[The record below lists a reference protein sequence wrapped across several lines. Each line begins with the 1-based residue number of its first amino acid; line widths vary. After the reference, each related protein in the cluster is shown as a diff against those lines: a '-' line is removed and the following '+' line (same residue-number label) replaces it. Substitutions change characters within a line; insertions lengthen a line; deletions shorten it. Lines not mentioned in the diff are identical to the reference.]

1 MTTNGFD
8 SFREKKGDVAGLL
21 GRVAEVAKGIGAET
35 LSARVRDEVVP
46 KLLAER
52 FHLVVV
58 GEFNHGKTTMVNALV
73 GRDILPT
80 GVTPTTAV
88 IHHILHAPEPYAR
101 VVREDESRETVPFDT
116 LKEWVATENAE
127 TVARQSKVSYLEI
140 GLPSKLLEDQIV
152 LVDTPGVNDLSHQRA
167 DITYSYI
174 PRSDAVL
181 FLLDAGQL
189 LKESE
194 RVFLFEKLLA
204 KSRDKIIFVVT
215 KADIWTPEERVQGMA
230 YVTREL
236 GKLVKE
242 PVIFPVKAEQ
252 YLMASSAGDGAN
264 AKADSGVEP
273 LLDHLSHFLAEE
285 RGRILL
291 DHALGEGIAVAD
303 LLEKGVLAKRRALSF
318 TREELDRRVGYL
330 KAEREGQIRTIDQ
343 RRSAIREEIGAIKA
357 WAKRDLQNFSADAIR
372 QIPKVVDEAESSEV
386 KEHLGAFLEAT
397 FKDWAKAETTE
408 IATALEAIAE
418 RTVALLSSDAHDS
431 ARRLGE
437 GLSLPA
443 PSLEVNTIKYD
454 MGVMAV
460 FAAGLGTMF
469 ANLFLGGV
477 LALAALPLALYVR
490 GRVDGELRE
499 KAKEAAPAAIEEAV
513 AKISPKI
520 DEMIDDFAQRL
531 DAWVVSAGDEIHREM
546 LEVLQN
552 AVTERD
558 GQTRSADEQR
568 RELER
573 QEDGLVSVRAGLAA
587 MRASL
592 WTNAATPET
601 ATPEA
606 PAPAPAAA
614 ESSPEQSIAEA
625 KDPAATGAATTEAGA
640 DPEGIYIPSSDP
652 PPEA

>member
-8 SFREKKGDVAGLL
+8 TFREKKGDVAGLL

-46 KLLAER
+46 KLLGER

-116 LKEWVATENAE
+116 LKEWVATEHAE
-127 TVARQSKVSYLEI
+127 TVAKQNKVSYLEI

-215 KADIWTPEERVQGMA
+215 KADIWTPAERVQGMA

-252 YLMASSAGDGAN
+252 YLMNEKAGAGEDTSTD
-264 AKADSGVEP
+264 DSGVEP

-330 KAEREGQIRTIDQ
+330 KAEREGQMRSIDQ

-397 FKDWAKAETTE
+397 FKEWAKAETTE
-408 IATALEAIAE
+408 IATALEGIAE
-418 RTVALLSSDAHDS
+418 RTVALLSADAHDS

-443 PSLEVNTIKYD
+443 PALEVNTIKYD

-469 ANLFLGGV
+469 ANIFLGGV

-499 KAKEAAPAAIEEAV
+499 KAKAAAPAAIEEAV

-546 LEVLQN
+546 LEVLQT
-552 AVTERD
+552 AVTERE

-573 QEDGLVSVRAGLAA
+573 HEDGLVSVRAGLAA

-592 WTNAATPET
+592 WTKPSTPDDAAAAEPEPQEQTIAATPET
-601 ATPEA
+601 PAEEA
-606 PAPAPAAA
+606 
-614 ESSPEQSIAEA
+614 
-625 KDPAATGAATTEAGA
+625 A

>member
-1 MTTNGFD
+1 MTTKGFD

-35 LSARVRDEVVP
+35 LSARVADEVVP

-101 VVREDESRETVPFDT
+101 VVREDESRETIPFDT

-127 TVARQSKVSYLEI
+127 AVAKQNKVSFLEI
-140 GLPSKLLEDQIV
+140 GLPSKLLEDQVV

-215 KADIWTPEERVQGMA
+215 KADIWSPEERAQGMA

-236 GKLVKE
+236 GKLVKS

-252 YLMASSAGDGAN
+252 YLMGDQPGD
-264 AKADSGVEP
+264 KADSGMEP
-273 LLDHLSHFLAEE
+273 LLDHLSRFLAEE

-291 DHALGEGIAVAD
+291 DHALGEGITVAD
-303 LLEKGVLAKRRALSF
+303 LLEKGVLAKRKALSF

-330 KAEREGQIRTIDQ
+330 RAEREGQMRSIDQ

-408 IATALEAIAE
+408 IATALEGIAE
-418 RTVALLSSDAHDS
+418 RTVALLSADAHDA

-443 PSLEVNTIKYD
+443 PSLEVSTIKYD

-469 ANLFLGGV
+469 ANIFLGGV
-477 LALAALPLALYVR
+477 VALAALPLALYVR
-490 GRVDGELRE
+490 GRVDGEVRE
-499 KAKEAAPAAIEEAV
+499 KAKESAPAAIEEAV
-513 AKISPKI
+513 AKIAPKI

-546 LEVLQN
+546 LEVLQT
-552 AVTERD
+552 AVAERE

-568 RELER
+568 AELER
-573 QEDGLVSVRAGLAA
+573 HEAGLVSVRAGLTA

-592 WTNAATPET
+592 WATSTSTSPSTSTSTSPSGSEEAGAPATTAAEQSIATT

-606 PAPAPAAA
+606 P
-614 ESSPEQSIAEA
+614 
-625 KDPAATGAATTEAGA
+625 A

>member
-1 MTTNGFD
+1 MSNGFD
-8 SFREKKGDVAGLL
+8 KFREKKGDVAGLL
-21 GRVAEVAKGIGAET
+21 GRVAEVAKGIGAGS
-35 LSARVRDEVVP
+35 LSARIADEVVP

-101 VVREDESRETVPFDT
+101 VIREDESRETVPFDT

-127 TVARQSKVSYLEI
+127 RQARQHKVSYLEI

-167 DITYSYI
+167 DITYNYI

-204 KSRDKIIFVVT
+204 KSRDKIVFVVT
-215 KADIWTPEERVQGMA
+215 KADIWSPEERVQGME

-236 GKLVKE
+236 GKLVKS
-242 PVIFPVKAEQ
+242 PVIFPVQAEQ
-252 YLMASSAGDGAN
+252 YLMGQKEG
-264 AKADSGVEP
+264 SGVDA
-273 LLDHLSHFLAEE
+273 LLEHLTRFLAEE

-291 DHALGEGIAVAD
+291 DHALGEGITVAD

-330 KAEREGQIRTIDQ
+330 KAEREGQQRTIDQ

-357 WAKRDLQNFSADAIR
+357 WAKRDLQTFSADAIR
-372 QIPKVVDEAESSEV
+372 QIPKVVDEAESSAV

-397 FKDWAKAETTE
+397 FKEWAQAETQE
-408 IATALEAIAE
+408 IAGALEAIAE
-418 RTVALLSSDAHDS
+418 RTVALLNADARDT
-431 ARRLGE
+431 AKKLGE
-437 GLSLPA
+437 GLSLPTPA
-443 PSLEVNTIKYD
+443 LEVSTLKYD
-454 MGVMAV
+454 VGVMAL

-469 ANLFLGGV
+469 ANLLVGGV

-490 GRVDGELRE
+490 GRVDGEVRA
-499 KAKEAAPAAIEEAV
+499 KAKEAAPEAIREAV

-520 DEMIDDFAQRL
+520 DEMIDDFAARL
-531 DAWVVSAGDEIHREM
+531 DAWVVSAGDEIHREL
-546 LEVLQN
+546 LEVLEG
-552 AVTERD
+552 AVNERE
-558 GQTRSADEQR
+558 GQTRTDEEQR

-573 QEDGLVSVRAGLAA
+573 NEDGLVSVRAGLAA
-587 MRASL
+587 LRASL
-592 WTNAATPET
+592 WVSSSEAAEVAATP
-601 ATPEA
+601 PL
-606 PAPAPAAA
+606 APAPAADDA
-614 ESSPEQSIAEA
+614 SPEAEGSPS
-625 KDPAATGAATTEAGA
+625 KDEAGELRITSTEPPA
-640 DPEGIYIPSSDP
+640 D
-652 PPEA
+652 A

>member
-1 MTTNGFD
+1 MTNASGSGGGAGSTFD
-8 SFREKKGDVAGLL
+8 KFREKKSDVAGLL
-21 GRVAEVAKGIGAET
+21 GRVGEVAKGIGAQS
-35 LSARVRDEVVP
+35 LSARITDDVVP

-58 GEFNHGKTTMVNALV
+58 GEFNHGKTTLVNALV

-101 VVREDESRETVPFDT
+101 VIREDESRETVPFDT

-127 TVARQSKVSYLEI
+127 RQARQARVSYLEI

-167 DITYSYI
+167 DITYNYI

-204 KSRDKIIFVVT
+204 KSRDKIVFVVT
-215 KADIWTPEERVQGMA
+215 KADIWSPEERVQGME

-236 GKLVKE
+236 GKLVKS

-252 YLMASSAGDGAN
+252 YLMAQSPEQREG
-264 AKADSGVEP
+264 SGVEV
-273 LLDHLSHFLAEE
+273 LLQHLTRFLSEE

-291 DHALGEGIAVAD
+291 DHALGEGIAVSD

-330 KAEREGQIRTIDQ
+330 KAERDGQIRTIDQ

-357 WAKRDLQNFSADAIR
+357 WAKRDLQNFSVDAIR
-372 QIPKVVDEAESSEV
+372 QIPKVVDDAEPSTV

-397 FKDWAKAETTE
+397 FKEWARAETQE
-408 IATALEAIAE
+408 IAGALEAIAE
-418 RTVALLSSDAHDS
+418 RTMALLNADARDT
-431 ARRLGE
+431 AEKLGE

-443 PSLEVNTIKYD
+443 PTLEVNTLRYD
-454 MGVMAV
+454 IGVMAL

-469 ANLFLGGV
+469 ANLLLGGA

-490 GRVDGELRE
+490 GRVDGEIRE
-499 KAKEAAPAAIEEAV
+499 KAKAAAPEAIREAV

-520 DEMIDDFAQRL
+520 DEMIDDFAARL
-531 DAWVVSAGDEIHREM
+531 DAWVVSAGDEIHREL
-546 LEVLQN
+546 LEVLT
-552 AVTERD
+552 AASTERE
-558 GQTRSADEQR
+558 GQTRTEDESR
-568 RELER
+568 RDLER
-573 QEDGLVSVRAGLAA
+573 HEDGLVSVRAGLAA

-592 WTNAATPET
+592 WATSAPPV
-601 ATPEA
+601 PEA
-606 PAPAPAAA
+606 PPPAVTD
-614 ESSPEQSIAEA
+614 EEGQLSIAMN
-625 KDPAATGAATTEAGA
+625 P
-640 DPEGIYIPSSDP
+640 DP